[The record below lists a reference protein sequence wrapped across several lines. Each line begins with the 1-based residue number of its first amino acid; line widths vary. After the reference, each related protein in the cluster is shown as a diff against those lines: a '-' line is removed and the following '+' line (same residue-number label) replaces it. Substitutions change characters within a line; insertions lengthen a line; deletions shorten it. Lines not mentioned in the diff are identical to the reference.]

1 MAHETFGAK
10 TGILDASENDCGDNM
25 LKVAVSEDS
34 FPTSK
39 QLKAWIE
46 SACTAI
52 AVRYNHDDVEVGLA
66 RERYN
71 FLVLDIECTLI
82 KGSSI

>member
-1 MAHETFGAK
+1 
-10 TGILDASENDCGDNM
+10 M

-34 FPTSK
+34 IPTSK

-52 AVRYNHDDVEVGLA
+52 AVRYNHDDAEAGLA

-71 FLVLDIECTLI
+71 CLVLDIERTLI
-82 KGSSI
+82 MGSPI